1 MTTRMGGKGNGESTL
16 LRNYLP
22 LLVACLAWSAQAEDI
37 VLDPKK
43 TGGDTVALIIF
54 PGSELASDQYT
65 STAEAIQDAASSSIW
80 VGIVDAASST
90 QFDSAIPRILA
101 SMSAKGM
108 SASKTF
114 YASHSP
120 AESALLQDYLSA
132 SIEEKSQ
139 PDGLVLLGSFVL
151 RKYRTSSGGFR
162 LPTLTLGGDADGLCR
177 VTRIAEAFAVD
188 KGSSSVIVLP
198 GVSHMQF
205 ASGAASSV
213 IQKHDLKPEVSEASA
228 HSSIGRFVAAFLD
241 SNREELAAGSSATA
255 TVLDPIVEAMRQEGS
270 QKLNALCNS
279 DFPTSSACNY
289 PKWPDASLDPLPV
302 PKPDPMPPSDCI
314 CGSSFVEENAQKLMA
329 RFDLSPTPSASFFSK
344 DSFHDVSDTHPFHL
358 PHIFNDC
365 EDPASCLLN
374 TTSVTM
380 PIYEDG
386 DPWHRESYVDD
397 GLTPI
402 SAKEFRTK
410 LKSRQAMWQA
420 AGFSDDITKDIE
432 KTDGSLEICKSINQ
446 ASYDWALSSASPA
459 AKAKFSSVGEPYVFV
474 DDVVAKIGVTGPE
487 WIKDAMVYKR
497 TSSGMTVQSWTFKT
511 ENTNHGHV
519 PYIVTAGYHY
529 CKILS
534 PFRAMEWITVDGL
547 RLHGSLAS
555 ETVTLDGKN
564 NATFSSRKMLQ

>member
-1 MTTRMGGKGNGESTL
+1 MGGKVNGEPAL
-16 LRNYLP
+16 LRNYFP
-22 LLVACLAWSAQAEDI
+22 LLVACLAWSTQAEDI

-43 TGGDTVALIIF
+43 TGGDTIALIIF
-54 PGSELASDQYT
+54 PGSQLASDQYT
-65 STAEAIQDAASSSIW
+65 STAEAIQNAASSSVW
-80 VGIVDAASST
+80 VGIVDEASST

-132 SIEEKSQ
+132 SHEENSQ

-151 RKYRTSSGGFR
+151 RKYRTSSGDFR
-162 LPTLTLGGDADGLCR
+162 VPTLTLGGEVDGVCR
-177 VTRIAEAFAVD
+177 VTRMAEAFAVN

-213 IQKHDLKPEVSEASA
+213 IQQHDLKPEVSEASA
-228 HSSIGRFVAAFLD
+228 HSDIGRYVGSFLD
-241 SNREELAAGSSATA
+241 SNSAELAAGSSSTA
-255 TVLDPIVEAMRQEGS
+255 TVLGPIVEAMRQEGS
-270 QKLNALCNS
+270 EKLNVLCNS
-279 DFPTSSACNY
+279 DFPTNPTCNY
-289 PKWPDASLDPLPV
+289 PKWPDASVDPRPV
-302 PKPDPMPPSDCI
+302 PKPDPMPPADCI
-314 CGSSFVEENAQKLMA
+314 CGSSFVEEHAQKLMT

-344 DSFHDVSDTHPFHL
+344 DSFHDVSDVHPFHL
-358 PHIFNDC
+358 PHIFNEC
-365 EDPASCLLN
+365 KDPSSCLLN
-374 TTSVTM
+374 STSVTM

-420 AGFSDDITKDIE
+420 AGFPDSITSDVD

-446 ASYDWALSSASPA
+446 ASYDWAMSNASPA
-459 AKAKFSSVGEPYVFV
+459 AKARFSSVGEPYIFV
-474 DDVVAKIGVTGPE
+474 DDVVAKIGATGPE
-487 WIKDAMVYKR
+487 WIKDEMVYTR

-547 RLHGSLAS
+547 RLHGSLNGG
-555 ETVTLDGKN
+555 TVTLDGKN
-564 NATFSSRKMLQ
+564 IAASSIRKMLQ